1 MRSGNVESGKQ
12 MNITNLWSILQSA
25 PARQIAFMVG
35 IAVSVALG
43 IVLYMSIQEPT
54 YQPLD
59 YQVTSQNMAAIASTL
74 EKAGIQFKIN
84 DKDGV
89 ILVAAKD
96 YQMARLKLS
105 AAGIPKDNGFNFSF
119 LNDQNNLTSSQFL
132 ENARYLRALEND
144 LAKTISG
151 IEGISGAVVHI
162 AIPQNNIF
170 ADENNKVT
178 ASVVINISP
187 AMISNKEI
195 VRSIVKIVSD
205 SVPGLDPKNVSITDQ
220 YGHLLSDGIDAN
232 SVFNAAQLNYQNSI
246 QSYYEK
252 RIESMLMPLLGQDK
266 VNVRVNANLDFTQQ
280 EDALEQYDPS
290 KNVILSEEE
299 DSEEDDSG
307 GASGV
312 PGSLSN
318 SPDSSGSSGG
328 SSSSNGA
335 RKSSKTMKN
344 YNTSKTISYKKSN
357 FAKVKSLSVAVV
369 VDNATSLD
377 PKTKQMINKP
387 LPPELV
393 TKITDLVKATIGF
406 DQSRGDKVIV
416 VNSSFT
422 DKKIP
427 VPTITSHLWD
437 TPWFWDMVKKTVG
450 IILGFIFLFVLY
462 RRLSNHLNMLRIQ
475 PPMVKQK
482 SYFEPDPE
490 DKSENSVMRMH
501 EMKDQGMTR
510 LKEMANA
517 EPSKIAMIIK
527 SWMK

>member
-1 MRSGNVESGKQ
+1 MRTGNVESPQKQ
-12 MNITNLWSILQSA
+12 LTNIWSILQSA
-25 PARQIAFMVG
+25 PVRQIAFMVG
-35 IAVSVALG
+35 VAVSVALG

-59 YQVTSQNMAAIASTL
+59 YQVSSQNMGAIASTL
-74 EKAGIQFKIN
+74 EKAGIQYKLN

-96 YQMARLKLS
+96 YQLARLKLS
-105 AAGIPKDNGFNFSF
+105 AAGIPKDNGFNYSF
-119 LNDQNNLTSSQFL
+119 LNDQNNLTSSQFM

-178 ASVVINISP
+178 ASVVINVSP
-187 AMISNKEI
+187 TVISNKEI
-195 VRSIVKIVSD
+195 ARSIVKIVSD

-220 YGHLLSDGIDAN
+220 YGHLLSDGMDAN

-246 QSYYEK
+246 QNYYEK
-252 RIESMLMPLLGQDK
+252 RIESMLMPLIGQDK

-280 EDALEQYDPS
+280 EDALEEYDPD
-290 KNVILSEEE
+290 KKAVLSEED
-299 DSEEDDSG
+299 DSEEDDSS

-312 PGSLSN
+312 PGSLAN
-318 SPDSSGSSGG
+318 SPESSGASGNSSGSG
-328 SSSSNGA
+328 
-335 RKSSKTMKN
+335 RKSTKSMKN
-344 YNTSKTISYKKSN
+344 YNTSKTITYKKSN

-369 VDNATSLD
+369 VDNEMVLD
-377 PKTKQMINKP
+377 PKTNKMVNKP
-387 LPPELV
+387 VPAELV
-393 TKITDLVKATIGF
+393 NKITDLVKATIGY
-406 DQSRGDKVIV
+406 DQARGDKVIV
-416 VNSSFT
+416 VNSSFS
-422 DKKIP
+422 DKKMV

-437 TPWFWDMVKKTVG
+437 TPWFWDMIKKTLG
-450 IILGFIFLFVLY
+450 IILGFVFLFVLY
-462 RRLSNHLNMLRIQ
+462 RRLSNHLNSIKLHA
-475 PPMVKQK
+475 PVVNQK

-490 DKSENSVMRMH
+490 DKSDNSILRMH
-501 EMKDQGMTR
+501 ELKDQGMSR
-510 LKEMANA
+510 LKEMANT
-517 EPSKIAMIIK
+517 EPNKIAMIIK